1 MIEGHETQVDRRGP
15 IMATETRA
23 PGRSLGIE
31 ASDLGGVTR
40 QIEAGL
46 PYEAYVRFR
55 DFSQLLEEQIAVA
68 ARCTPTSQ
76 LTPEQSDKIVRLALV
91 FERAVD
97 LFDGNHA
104 AAKSWMTSPNR
115 ALGNETPL
123 AVTRTSYG
131 ANAVNDL
138 IGQLEHGIFS

>member
-1 MIEGHETQVDRRGP
+1 MI
-15 IMATETRA
+15 TETRA

-31 ASDLGGVTR
+31 TANVGDVTR

-46 PYEAYVRFR
+46 PHEAFVRFR
-55 DFSQLLEEQIAVA
+55 DFSQLPEEQIAVA
-68 ARCTPTSQ
+68 ARCSPTNQ
-76 LTPEQSDKIVRLALV
+76 LSPDESDRIMRMALV

-97 LFDGNHA
+97 LFNGNHE

-115 ALGNETPL
+115 ALGQETPL
-123 AVTRTSYG
+123 AMTRTSFG
-131 ANAVNDL
+131 ANAVTDL